1 MTRQFQIRVSA
12 LSGIDRLIRSLG
24 GDSDA
29 LLATTGLTRAALED
43 EHRTMAIDE
52 LASLLQHCADTLNC
66 PDFGLRLGAGQDFA
80 MLGVLGAVLEH
91 CDTPQEALK
100 AVRSL
105 MAFHNQ
111 SEYWNHELQG
121 QLLAICRFDNFHAE
135 ADSRQYKELAMSA
148 CVHLCRR
155 LMGPTFRVARLDFS
169 HAPLQSQEL
178 YRKHFQ
184 SEVMFNQPQ
193 DILWLPA
200 TLLTQRL
207 HRGDATAKAVAEQRL
222 QRQLQRQGQGQDRV
236 QQVSGLIQQTLGVG
250 QANIDHIAALLG
262 LHRRTL
268 QRQLAAQQQ
277 DFSRLLHQIRMQSAC
292 WHLRYSAMDITL
304 LAEILGYRDL
314 SNFSRAFRKSQGLS
328 PQKWR
333 RQHRQPPMR

>member
-12 LSGIDRLIRSLG
+12 LAGIEGLIQALG

-29 LLATTGLTRAALED
+29 LLATARLTRAALED

-52 LASLLQHCADTLNC
+52 LANLLQRCAEALNC

-80 MLGVLGAVLEH
+80 MLGGLGAVLQH
-91 CDTPQEALK
+91 STTPQEALK

-121 QLLAICRFDNFHAE
+121 QLLAICRYDNFHAE
-135 ADSRQYKELAMSA
+135 SDSRQYKELAMSA
-148 CVHLCRR
+148 CFHLCQR
-155 LMGPTFRVARLDFS
+155 LMGPTFRAARLDFS
-169 HAPLQSQEL
+169 HAPQQPLEH

-184 SEVMFNQPQ
+184 TEVMFNQPQ

-207 HRGDATAKAVAEQRL
+207 HRGDAIAKATAEQRL
-222 QRQLQRQGQGQDRV
+222 QRQLQRQGQDRV
-236 QQVSGLIQQTLGVG
+236 RQVSGLIQQTLGAG

-268 QRQLAAQQQ
+268 QRQLAAEQQ
-277 DFSRLLHQIRMQSAC
+277 DFSRLLQQIRMQSAC
-292 WHLRYSAMDITL
+292 WQLRYSAMDITL

-328 PQKWR
+328 PQQWR
-333 RQHRQPPMR
+333 RQHRE